1 MFIVAVISS
10 KGEPPSMLNMLGL
23 VRKPS
28 NEESSPDKP
37 PSDGESMEIDV

>member
-1 MFIVAVISS
+1 MFVAAVISS

-28 NEESSPDKP
+28 NEELSPDKL
-37 PSDGESMEIDV
+37 PSDGECMEIDI